1 MRLSDTRGELDG
13 LRVLVTR
20 PADQAVSIRRLLES
34 QGAHVLC
41 LPMQVIEPVR
51 HAAHAAQQLQ
61 TQRHAAYWIFTS
73 ANAVRHA
80 HRLDA
85 GVWPACIAIGS
96 ATAKALS
103 ELGIASML
111 PTSNQDSEGLLE
123 LPALQDPAQ
132 HRYALITGE
141 GGRELIEQTLSTR
154 GAPIERIE
162 VYRRVSLPHAPAT
175 ISAALAEVDVVM
187 VTNGESLARLHELT
201 PDTDRPRLLSRLL
214 VAPSR
219 RVVDLALRLGF
230 VQTPLQVERVSD
242 AEYLRCLR
250 HWRQS
255 TRPRPQP

>member
-1 MRLSDTRGELDG
+1 MHDTRGDLDDV
-13 LRVLVTR
+13 RVLVTR

-51 HAAHAAQQLQ
+51 HATHAAQQLHA
-61 TQRHAAYWIFTS
+61 QRQADYWIFTS

-85 GVWPACIAIGS
+85 GVWPACIAVGS

-103 ELGIASML
+103 ELGIDALLPAS
-111 PTSNQDSEGLLE
+111 SQDSEGLLE
-123 LPALQDPAQ
+123 LPALQDPTQ
-132 HRYALITGE
+132 HRFALITGE
-141 GGRELIEQTLSTR
+141 GGRELIEQTLRAR
-154 GAPIERIE
+154 GASIERIE
-162 VYRRVSLPHAPAT
+162 VYRRVSLPYVPAT
-175 ISAALAEVDVVM
+175 ISASLAEVDVIM

-201 PDTDRPRLLSRLL
+201 PDPDRPRLLSRML

-219 RVVDLALRLGF
+219 RVVELALRLGF
-230 VQTPLQVERVSD
+230 EQTPLQVERVSD

-255 TRPRPQP
+255 TRPRPPS

>member
-1 MRLSDTRGELDG
+1 MSAVDTRGDLG
-13 LRVLVTR
+13 GVRVLVTR
-20 PADQAVSIRRLLES
+20 PADQAVSIRRLLEA
-34 QGAHVLC
+34 QGARVLC

-51 HAAHAAQQLQ
+51 HAARATQQLQ
-61 TQRHAAYWIFTS
+61 TLRHADFWIFTS

-80 HRLDA
+80 RRLDA

-103 ELGIASML
+103 ELGIDAQLPAS
-111 PTSNQDSEGLLE
+111 TQDSEGLLQ
-123 LPALQDPAQ
+123 LQALQDPERS
-132 HRYALITGE
+132 HYALVTGE
-141 GGRELIEQTLSTR
+141 GGRELIEQTLRAR
-154 GAPIERIE
+154 GAVIERID

-187 VTNGESLARLHELT
+187 VTSGESLARLHELT
-201 PDTDRPRLLSRLL
+201 PEADRPRLLSRAL

-219 RVVDLALRLGF
+219 RVVELALRLGF

-250 HWRQS
+250 HWRLS
-255 TRPRPQP
+255 TRPPPPP